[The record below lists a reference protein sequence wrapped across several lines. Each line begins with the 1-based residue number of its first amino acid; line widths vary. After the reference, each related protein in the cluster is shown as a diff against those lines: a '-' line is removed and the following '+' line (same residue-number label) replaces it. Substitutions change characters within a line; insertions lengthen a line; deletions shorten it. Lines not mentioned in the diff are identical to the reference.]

1 MSADIRIPLREYLDE
16 RFTALE
22 KRIDRLERKV
32 DARGPKAA
40 TWGGIG
46 SVIGSVI
53 VVVLGYLGVRPPG
66 QGQ

>member
-1 MSADIRIPLREYLDE
+1 LDE